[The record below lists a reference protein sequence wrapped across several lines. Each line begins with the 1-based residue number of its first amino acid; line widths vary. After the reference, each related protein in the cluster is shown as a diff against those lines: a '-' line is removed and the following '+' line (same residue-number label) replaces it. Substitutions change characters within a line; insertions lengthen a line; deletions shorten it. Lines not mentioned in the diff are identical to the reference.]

1 MYGKL
6 LISLSTSTA
15 TARQAVKRQRSG
27 KRKLK
32 RILDNLFPVFEETLE
47 AFGDCNGSVS
57 LGSSTSSAT
66 GEIETHALDSL
77 CAPEKKHGLQR
88 ASKLLGLFN

>member
-6 LISLSTSTA
+6 LISLSSSTA
-15 TARQAVKRQRSG
+15 TAPQVEERQRNG

-32 RILDNLFPVFEETLE
+32 RILDNHFRMFEETPE
-47 AFGDCNGSVS
+47 ACGDCNGSVS

-66 GEIETHALDSL
+66 GEIESHALGSV
-77 CAPEKKHGLQR
+77 CAGEE
-88 ASKLLGLFN
+88 A